1 MQMPNFDRRQF
12 VAGAGAALA
21 SLGLPRTAAARQ
33 EAPAAAAPSAKKTA
47 LILGGTGFLGPH
59 VVRTCLARGIEV
71 TLFNRG
77 RSNADLFPELETLL
91 GDRDP
96 KKGEGL
102 KALEGDRTWDFVVDT
117 SSYVPRVT
125 KASCELLKDRTRH
138 YTMVS
143 TVSVYPEVE
152 DAVIDEST
160 AVGRLTDPTVET
172 MGQYFENYGP
182 LKALCEE
189 AAEAVMPGRVF
200 NVRPG
205 LIVGPGDPTHRF
217 TYWPVRIREGGE
229 ILAPGNVDDP
239 VQIIDAR
246 DLAEFIVHA
255 ALENL
260 TGVYNAVGPAHGET
274 IAGMLYGCRAVT
286 KSDARFT
293 WVPMTGVQ
301 ELGLSPWGDLP
312 VWTGGASMDRVNG
325 SKAWNAGLTS
335 RTMADIASA
344 TLESWDAMT
353 PEERARPYGMSRER
367 ETEALAAWHAKK

>member
-1 MQMPNFDRRQF
+1 
-12 VAGAGAALA
+12 
-21 SLGLPRTAAARQ
+21 
-33 EAPAAAAPSAKKTA
+33 
-47 LILGGTGFLGPH
+47 
-59 VVRTCLARGIEV
+59 
-71 TLFNRG
+71 
-77 RSNADLFPELETLL
+77 
-91 GDRDP
+91 
-96 KKGEGL
+96 
-102 KALEGDRTWDFVVDT
+102 
-117 SSYVPRVT
+117 
-125 KASCELLKDRTRH
+125 
-138 YTMVS
+138 
-143 TVSVYPEVE
+143 
-152 DAVIDEST
+152 
-160 AVGRLTDPTVET
+160 
-172 MGQYFENYGP
+172 
-182 LKALCEE
+182 
-189 AAEAVMPGRVF
+189 MPGRVF